1 MGIKAHVAKT
11 YRIEY
16 GTVHLNHCQP
26 VVNRLLYASC
36 GGFNFT
42 GENVESAEHIE
53 VPREDLRDAIEV
65 FKTHPNLI
73 GDLLNK
79 NAINRSYSPQDIIK
93 NLEEWL
99 TSSDQTNSFIA
110 VDWF

>member
-16 GTVHLNHCQP
+16 EPEHLNHCRP
-26 VVNRLLYASC
+26 VVNRLLYAGC
-36 GGFNFT
+36 GGFSFS
-42 GENVESAEHIE
+42 GEDVETAEHIE
-53 VPREDLRDAIEV
+53 VSREDLRDAIEV
-65 FKTHPNLI
+65 FKSHPNII

-79 NAINRSYSPQDIIK
+79 HAVNKSHTPNDIIEC
-93 NLEEWL
+93 LESWL
-99 TSSDQTNSFIA
+99 TSSDQTNSYIV